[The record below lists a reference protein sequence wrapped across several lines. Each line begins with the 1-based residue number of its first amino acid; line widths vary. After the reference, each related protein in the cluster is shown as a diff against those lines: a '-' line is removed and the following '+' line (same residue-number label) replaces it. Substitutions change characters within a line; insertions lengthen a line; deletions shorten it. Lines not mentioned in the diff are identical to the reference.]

1 MQKDML
7 TAIRGDIKWRLS
19 TYSDLED
26 EEADIPL
33 DIGDISSYA
42 LDLTR
47 EIQAN
52 KKALTN
58 KRRRPADEEEEV
70 EAEERISHSFIST
83 NSMEVDADPAS
94 FEDGS
99 ECG

>member
-7 TAIRGDIKWRLS
+7 TAIRGDIKRRLS

-26 EEADIPL
+26 EEADTPI

-83 NSMEVDADPAS
+83 NSTEVDADPAS

>member
-1 MQKDML
+1 ML
-7 TAIRGDIKWRLS
+7 TAIRGDIKRRLS

-26 EEADIPL
+26 EEADTPI
-33 DIGDISSYA
+33 DIRDISSYA

-52 KKALTN
+52 KKVLTN

-83 NSMEVDADPAS
+83 NSTEVDVDPAS

-99 ECG
+99 ECA

>member
-1 MQKDML
+1 MQKDLL
-7 TAIRGDIKWRLS
+7 TVIRGDIKRRLS

-26 EEADIPL
+26 EEADTPI
-33 DIGDISSYA
+33 DIEDISSYA

-58 KRRRPADEEEEV
+58 
-70 EAEERISHSFIST
+70 
-83 NSMEVDADPAS
+83 
-94 FEDGS
+94 
-99 ECG
+99 